1 MTEAASIAVRPAWQQ
16 ALAQAIRD
24 PGQLAEI
31 LDLPASWVSEHAAA
45 RELFPL
51 HVTRHFVNLM
61 TPGDINDPL
70 LRQVLPHQDEF
81 IEAEG
86 FTTDPLVEQES
97 SQPSLLHK
105 YQSRVLVIMRG
116 GCAIN
121 CRYCFRR
128 HFPYADHHF
137 GPQQRAELIDY
148 LKRDPEINE
157 VIVSG
162 GDPLLATDQQ
172 FARLLD
178 ELEQLPQLRRIRIH
192 SRLPVVL
199 PERLTTGL
207 AQRLAASPLQAILVI
222 HANHPQEIAPQLQQR
237 LHVWAEAGI
246 TLLNQSVLLRGINN
260 DARVLAELSERLF
273 AARVL
278 PYYLH
283 QLDKVKGASHFAVTD
298 ADACAIAA
306 QLRAQLPGF
315 LVPRLVREIAGEP
328 SKTPLEL
335 TLS

>member
-1 MTEAASIAVRPAWQQ
+1 MTDTASIAVRPAWQQ
-16 ALAQAIRD
+16 ALAQSIRD
-24 PGQLAEI
+24 PRQLAET
-31 LDLPASWVSEHAAA
+31 LSLPADWVAAHSPA

-51 HVTRHFVNLM
+51 QVTRHFVSLM
-61 TPGDINDPL
+61 TPGDCEDPL
-70 LRQVLPHQDEF
+70 LRQVMPHQDEYKEAAGF
-81 IEAEG
+81 I
-86 FTTDPLVEQES
+86 TDPLAEQQS
-97 SQPSLLHK
+97 SQPGLLHK
-105 YQSRVLVIMRG
+105 YRSRVLVILRG

-137 GPQQRAELIDY
+137 GPQQRAELINYIREDAA
-148 LKRDPEINE
+148 INE

-162 GDPLLATDQQ
+162 GDPLLATDEQ
-172 FARLLD
+172 FSRLLD
-178 ELEQLPQLRRIRIH
+178 ELEQLPQLLRIRIH

-199 PERLTTGL
+199 PERLTDAL
-207 AQRLAASPLQAILVI
+207 AQRLAASRLQAILVI
-222 HANHPQEIAPQLQQR
+222 HANHPKEIAPQLQER
-237 LHVWAEAGI
+237 LQAWVDAGI
-246 TLLNQSVLLRGINN
+246 TVLNQSVLLRNIND
-260 DARVLAELSERLF
+260 DAATLAELSERLF

-306 QLRAQLPGF
+306 QLRALLPGF

-335 TLS
+335 TLV